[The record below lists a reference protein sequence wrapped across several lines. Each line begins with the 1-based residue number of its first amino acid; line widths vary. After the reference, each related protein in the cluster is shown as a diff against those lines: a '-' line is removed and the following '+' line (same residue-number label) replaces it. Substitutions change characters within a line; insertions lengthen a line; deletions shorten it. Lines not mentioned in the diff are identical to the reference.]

1 MSVIAVVTAGEVDA
15 EAAAYAEEC
24 LREVLGVVS
33 RRLDP
38 LPAPAYSF
46 DAARNQYSSTLMMHD
61 AITRK
66 PDDSLRLLVLTE
78 SDIFIPML
86 SFVYGQAQLDGPVA
100 VLSFA
105 RLHQRFYGL
114 PENRPLFLNRV
125 RKEVLHELGHTLG
138 LTHCDDRTCTMSL
151 STNIQQLDA
160 KGSDFCVGCHLLLR
174 DSLAAKERNLPAGSS
189 K

>member
-15 EAAAYAEEC
+15 EAAVYAEGCLRSVLKVETRRLAPLPPPAYA
-24 LREVLGVVS
+24 
-33 RRLDP
+33 
-38 LPAPAYSF
+38 F
-46 DAARNQYSSTLMMHD
+46 DASRNQFSSTLVMHD
-61 AITRK
+61 AIGRRPK
-66 PDDSLRLLVLTE
+66 DALRLLVLTE
-78 SDIFIPML
+78 SDIFIPIL

-114 PENRPLFLNRV
+114 PENRPLFLDRV
-125 RKEVLHELGHTLG
+125 RKEVLHEIGHTLG
-138 LTHCDDRTCTMSL
+138 LTHCEERGCSMSL
-151 STNIQQLDA
+151 STNIQQLDT
-160 KGSDFCVGCHLLLR
+160 KGSDLCPGCDLLLR